1 MDPAAGAFPVGPGH
15 APLGAVRCNGLLDC
29 LSTQDLAR
37 VIAAGQPSSFSA
49 EEVVVRSGDPIRQV
63 YFPISG
69 YASVI
74 VSGCED
80 SSVQIALAGTESML
94 GWECLLGA
102 NEFLFH
108 ASALEPFDVLA
119 IDVGLF
125 LQRAVRTKGW
135 RRSLYA
141 YIRDLFQ
148 AIARS
153 SLCARFHLLEARL
166 ARCLLEIED
175 RHDDS
180 PILLTQKTLSQL
192 LGVRRSGVTNA
203 ATHLQ
208 LHGLIQYRRGEIR
221 ILDRAGLQAA
231 ACECYRPHDHD

>member
-1 MDPAAGAFPVGPGH
+1 MDPAADTLPVGPGH
-15 APLGAVRCNGLLDC
+15 RPSGAVRGNGLLHG
-29 LSTQDLAR
+29 LSTEELAR
-37 VIAAGQPSSFSA
+37 VIAAGQPSSFPA
-49 EEVVVRSGDPIRQV
+49 EAVILRSGDHIRQV
-63 YFPISG
+63 YFPLSG
-69 YASVI
+69 YASLM
-74 VSGCED
+74 VSGRED
-80 SSVQIALAGTESML
+80 SCVQVALAGTESML

-108 ASALEPFDVLA
+108 AFALESFDVLA
-119 IDVGLF
+119 VDASLF
-125 LQRAVRTKGW
+125 LQRAAEMDDW

-141 YIRDLFQ
+141 YVRGLFQ
-148 AIARS
+148 TIARS

-180 PILLTQKTLSQL
+180 PILLTQKALSQL

-208 LHGLIQYRRGEIR
+208 LRGLIQYRRGEIR
-221 ILDRAGLQAA
+221 ILDRDGLQAA
-231 ACECYRPHDHD
+231 ACECYQSHDHA